1 MILNLVSPSRD
12 RLHSG
17 NSTGLLR
24 WRALGDQNPGEKLT
38 GVVKS
43 LIGRYDCDASPSTL
57 LYIRNTKIPY
67 QIFNLFIYLFTL
79 LLAPWNRESGQQQ
92 GIGEW

>member
-43 LIGRYDCDASPSTL
+43 LIGH
-57 LYIRNTKIPY
+57 
-67 QIFNLFIYLFTL
+67 
-79 LLAPWNRESGQQQ
+79 
-92 GIGEW
+92 